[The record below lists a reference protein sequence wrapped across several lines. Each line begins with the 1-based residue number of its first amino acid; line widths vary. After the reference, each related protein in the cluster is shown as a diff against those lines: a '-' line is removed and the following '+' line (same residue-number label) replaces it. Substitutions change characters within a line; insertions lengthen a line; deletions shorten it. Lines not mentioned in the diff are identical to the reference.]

1 MWESNTVIFHIDLDC
16 FFAAVHVK
24 YNPYLE
30 GFPVIIGS
38 DPKLGKG
45 RGVIS
50 TCSYEARDYGLHSAM
65 PISKA
70 FKLCP
75 EGIYICS
82 GREVSF
88 VKYHEESEKVMSI
101 LKKYTDKFQQAGIDE
116 AYIDVTK
123 HWKQY
128 GTTPDTLAKI
138 IQDEVREKLS
148 LLVSIG
154 IAETKSIAKIA
165 SDLNKPNGISIVHNS
180 MLEEKIH
187 RLPVRKIVGVGK
199 KTELHLNKL
208 NIKKIGDIA
217 SMSREKIYS
226 LLGDH
231 GLFLRKVALGKYY
244 KEVGHLEGKRKSISS
259 ERTFGTDQNDW
270 TVVHQVVNQIITK
283 LTNRLKE
290 KQMLVKTVS
299 IKIRFQGY
307 ITYTRSYSLNNYTL
321 NELTFLNIAMQL
333 LEEFKHS
340 TKKVRLVG
348 VRLSHLKSS
357 KGQLSLIDFFDQKLF
372 NNYSITT

>member
-1 MWESNTVIFHIDLDC
+1 MWESNAVILHVDLDC

-24 YNPYLE
+24 YNPFLE

-70 FKLCP
+70 YNLCP
-75 EGIYICS
+75 DGIYICS

-88 VKYHEESEKVMSI
+88 EKYHEESEKVMSI
-101 LKKYTDKFQQAGIDE
+101 LKRYTVKFQQAGIDE
-116 AYIDVTK
+116 AYLDVTNY
-123 HWKQY
+123 WKQY
-128 GTTPDTLAKI
+128 GASPDILAQKI
-138 IQDEVREKLS
+138 RDEVREDLS
-148 LLVSIG
+148 LPVSIG

-180 MLEEKIH
+180 MLEEKIFP
-187 RLPVRKIVGVGK
+187 LPMRKIVGVGK
-199 KTELHLNKL
+199 KTELYLNKL
-208 NIKKIGDIA
+208 NIKTIGDIGT
-217 SMSREKIYS
+217 MSRERAYS

-231 GLFLRKVALGKYY
+231 GLFLRKVALGKNYR
-244 KEVGHLEGKRKSISS
+244 EVGYSEGKRKSISS
-259 ERTFGTDQNDW
+259 ERTFGIDQNDW
-270 TVVHQVVNQIITK
+270 KVVIKMVYEIITK

-290 KQMLVKTVS
+290 KHMLVKTVS

-307 ITYTRSYSLNNYTL
+307 ITYTRSHSLNNYTL
-321 NELTFLNIAMQL
+321 NKVSFFNIAMKL
-333 LEEFKHS
+333 LEEFQHS

-348 VRLSHLKSS
+348 VRLSGLKSG
-357 KGQLSLIDFFDQKLF
+357 KGQLSLIDFFDQKT
-372 NNYSITT
+372 YSNIPS

>member
-1 MWESNTVIFHIDLDC
+1 MWESKAVIFHIDLDC
-16 FFAAVHVK
+16 FFAAVHIK

-30 GFPVIIGS
+30 GSPVIIGS

-50 TCSYEARDYGLHSAM
+50 TCSYEARKYGLHSAM
-65 PISKA
+65 PISIA
-70 FKLCP
+70 YKLCP
-75 EGIYICS
+75 EGVYICS

-88 VKYHEESEKVMSI
+88 VKYHEESEKVMDI
-101 LKKYTDKFQQAGIDE
+101 LKEYTDKFQQAGIDE

-128 GTTPDTLAKI
+128 GTTPGTLAKI
-138 IQDEVREKLS
+138 IQDQVRKKLF
-148 LLVSIG
+148 LPVSIG

-187 RLPVRKIVGVGK
+187 QLSVRKIVGVGK
-199 KTELHLNKL
+199 KTELQLKKL
-208 NIKKIGDIA
+208 NINTIGDIA
-217 SMSREKIYS
+217 CMSREKVYS

-231 GLFLRKVALGKYY
+231 GLFLRKVALGKNY
-244 KEVGHLEGKRKSISS
+244 KEVGHSKGKRKSISS

-270 TVVHQVVNQIITK
+270 KVVYTVVNQIITK

-321 NELTFLNIAMQL
+321 DESVFFNIAMKL
-333 LEEFKHS
+333 FYEFKNS

-348 VRLSHLKSS
+348 VRLSGLKSS
-357 KGQLSLIDFFDQKLF
+357 KGQLTLLDFLNLEK
-372 NNYSITT
+372 YSRMPS

>member
-16 FFAAVHVK
+16 FFAAVHIK

-50 TCSYEARDYGLHSAM
+50 TCSYEAREYGLHSAM

-75 EGIYICS
+75 EGVYICS

-88 VKYHEESEKVMSI
+88 VKYHEESEKVMNI

-128 GTTPDTLAKI
+128 GTTPDILANI
-138 IQDEVREKLS
+138 IQDKVRKNLF
-148 LLVSIG
+148 LPVSIG

-180 MLEEKIH
+180 MLPEKIH
-187 RLPVRKIVGVGK
+187 HLPVRKIVGVGK
-199 KTELHLNKL
+199 KSELQMRKL
-208 NIKKIGDIA
+208 NINTIGDIA
-217 SMSREKIYS
+217 YMSREKIYS

-231 GLFLRKVALGKYY
+231 GLFLRKIAIGKNY
-244 KEVGHLEGKRKSISS
+244 KDVGHLEGKRKSISS

-270 TVVHQVVNQIITK
+270 KVVYKVVNQIITK

-307 ITYTRSYSLNNYTL
+307 ITYTRSYSLNNYSL
-321 NELTFLNIAMQL
+321 DEVVFYNIAMKL
-333 LEEFKHS
+333 LNEFKNS

-348 VRLSHLKSS
+348 VRLSGLKSS
-357 KGQLSLIDFFDQKLF
+357 KGQLTLMDFFNIEK
-372 NNYSITT
+372 YSRISS